1 MRTFELTSEVL
12 LPRRLAEVFPF
23 FADAGNLERLTP
35 PWLRF
40 RVLTPERIEM
50 RPGAIIDYRLRLRGV
65 PIRWRSEITA
75 WEPPFRFVDEQR
87 RGPYRLWIHEHR
99 FEERAGQTLASD
111 HVRYAVPGGRLV
123 HRILVRPDL
132 ERVRVPPEGAQG
144 NLRSGRQ
151 VGRAGCGLYAG
162 EDGGYR
168 LSCGSRPSSNRPL
181 RGRLR

>member
-12 LPRRLAEVFPF
+12 LPRLRAEVFPF
-23 FADAGNLERLTP
+23 FADARNLERLTP

-40 RVLTPERIEM
+40 QVLTPERIEM

-99 FEERAGQTLASD
+99 FEERAGRTLASD
-111 HVRYAVPGGRLV
+111 HVRYAAPGGRLV
-123 HRILVRPDL
+123 DRLLVRPDL
-132 ERVRVPPEGAQG
+132 DRIFEYRRDV
-144 NLRSGRQ
+144 LRSVFGP
-151 VGRAGCGLYAG
+151 A
-162 EDGGYR
+162 D
-168 LSCGSRPSSNRPL
+168 P
-181 RGRLR
+181 